1 MNRQFGV
8 IKLGNGE
15 SPADLA
21 AAGHLARTHRELC
34 LRYVSLRPNTFRCA
48 ASVVIHI
55 TPSSKFS
62 FNLSFTVSCALGYRT
77 LHSTSFSVCPSVQF
91 DLRPSE

>member
-34 LRYVSLRPNTFRCA
+34 LRYISLRPNTFRCA
-48 ASVVIHI
+48 ASAVIHI
-55 TPSSKFS
+55 IFFFFFKSIYIP
-62 FNLSFTVSCALGYRT
+62 GYKPT
-77 LHSTSFSVCPSVQF
+77 
-91 DLRPSE
+91 D